1 MPKQA
6 AGVPALTLPLGVTAS
21 VDIIAAQANNVILV
35 PVQALHELSPNNY
48 AVFVVVGGKPTLKIV
63 TVGLQDGT
71 FAEIKT
77 GLKAGDVVST
87 GSPGHPEQYPG
98 SRDAMNATRTVI
110 ATTELTKSYGMG
122 DASVV
127 ALDHVSLEVQS
138 GELVAIMGPSGSGKS
153 TLMNIL
159 GCLSTPTS
167 GEYCLDGQDV
177 SNLDKVTLAGIRNT
191 KIGYIF
197 QSYNLLARTTA
208 LRNVILPLVYDR
220 SHKHPREKWEQLA
233 KDMLEQVG
241 LGDRMDHQPQE
252 LSGGQQQR
260 VAIARALIT
269 DPVMIIAD
277 EPTGNLDSHSGEEIM
292 KLLLKLHDQGA
303 TIVIVTHDPV
313 VAQYTQRVI
322 HLKDGHIDSVVHN
335 SQRHPVAN

>member
-1 MPKQA
+1 
-6 AGVPALTLPLGVTAS
+6 
-21 VDIIAAQANNVILV
+21 
-35 PVQALHELSPNNY
+35 
-48 AVFVVVGGKPTLKIV
+48 
-63 TVGLQDGT
+63 
-71 FAEIKT
+71 
-77 GLKAGDVVST
+77 
-87 GSPGHPEQYPG
+87 
-98 SRDAMNATRTVI
+98 MNAARTVI
-110 ATTELTKSYGMG
+110 ETAELTKTYGMG
-122 DASVV
+122 EASVV
-127 ALDHVSLEVQS
+127 ALDHVTLEVKS
-138 GELVAIMGPSGSGKS
+138 GEMVSIMGPSGSGKS

-167 GEYCLDGQDV
+167 GQYILDGEDV
-177 SNLDKVTLAGIRNT
+177 SNLNKIQLAAIRNT

-197 QSYNLLARTTA
+197 QSYNLLPRTTA

-220 SHKHPREKWEQLA
+220 TRKHPREMWEGLA

-292 KLLLKLHDQGA
+292 KLLLGLHNQGA

-313 VAQYTQRVI
+313 VSQYTQRVI
-322 HLKDGHIDSVVHN
+322 HLKDGHIDTVVHN
-335 SQRHPVAN
+335 GKNHHLESVAI

>member
-1 MPKQA
+1 M
-6 AGVPALTLPLGVTAS
+6 S
-21 VDIIAAQANNVILV
+21 
-35 PVQALHELSPNNY
+35 
-48 AVFVVVGGKPTLKIV
+48 
-63 TVGLQDGT
+63 
-71 FAEIKT
+71 
-77 GLKAGDVVST
+77 
-87 GSPGHPEQYPG
+87 
-98 SRDAMNATRTVI
+98 ATRTVI
-110 ATTELTKSYGMG
+110 STTELTKSYGMG

-127 ALDHVSLEVQS
+127 ALDHVSMEVHQ

-177 SNLDKVTLAGIRNT
+177 SGLNKYQLAAIRNT

-208 LRNVILPLVYDR
+208 LRNVMLPLVYDR
-220 SHKHPREKWEQLA
+220 SRKHPREEWEQLA
-233 KDMLEQVG
+233 RDMLEQVG

-277 EPTGNLDSHSGEEIM
+277 EPTGNLDSRSGEEIM

-335 SQRHPVAN
+335 GQRHALAN

>member
-1 MPKQA
+1 
-6 AGVPALTLPLGVTAS
+6 
-21 VDIIAAQANNVILV
+21 
-35 PVQALHELSPNNY
+35 
-48 AVFVVVGGKPTLKIV
+48 
-63 TVGLQDGT
+63 
-71 FAEIKT
+71 
-77 GLKAGDVVST
+77 
-87 GSPGHPEQYPG
+87 
-98 SRDAMNATRTVI
+98 MNAARTVI
-110 ATTELTKSYGMG
+110 ETAELTKTYGMG
-122 DASVV
+122 EASVV
-127 ALDHVSLEVQS
+127 ALDHVTLEVKS
-138 GELVAIMGPSGSGKS
+138 GEMVSIMGPSGSGKS

-167 GEYCLDGQDV
+167 GQYILDGEDV
-177 SNLDKVTLAGIRNT
+177 SNLNKIQLAAIRNT

-197 QSYNLLARTTA
+197 QSYNLLPRTTA

-220 SHKHPREKWEQLA
+220 TRKHPRENWEQLA

-292 KLLLKLHDQGA
+292 KLLLGLHNQGA

-313 VAQYTQRVI
+313 VSQYTQRVI
-322 HLKDGHIDSVVHN
+322 HLKDGHIDSVIHN
-335 SQRHPVAN
+335 GKNHPLESVAI